1 MTPSPTN
8 ADGWLTRA
16 RVQLVALALLTALVL
31 YLCYL
36 IALPFLP
43 ALTWALVLAVIAHPL
58 HERIREK
65 VHGKTVVAA
74 LAVLMVTVV
83 LAVPTVLVVR
93 EIAVQATEKVEK
105 MRGDPAE
112 KLWVETK
119 QRYPRLAPMMRWAER
134 DLNIREQMDR
144 FSGYV
149 LEGARRF
156 VSGSMYALVAGL
168 ITLYLLFY
176 FFRDKEKTLAA
187 LRRLA
192 PLSPGETEQ
201 VFKGVR
207 DTIYAI
213 VYGTLVVA
221 LVQGALGGLMFWW
234 LGLPAPLLW
243 GAVMAFLAILPL
255 LGAAIVWVP
264 AALALAFEGQW
275 DKAVLLTVWGSVVV
289 GLIDNLLYPILVK
302 NRLRLHTVPVFI
314 SVIGGLLVFGSAG
327 VVLGPVV
334 LAVAMA
340 LLEVW
345 RRRLA
350 LTELPDVPPAA
361 HLPVGET
368 PAPTA
373 LAEAAGPAKSTAQV

>member
-1 MTPSPTN
+1 MTPSPVN

-16 RVQLVALALLTALVL
+16 RVQLIALALLTALVL

-43 ALTWALVLAVIAHPL
+43 ALTWAVVLAVIAHPL
-58 HERIREK
+58 HERIRDK
-65 VHGKTVVAA
+65 VHGKSVVAA
-74 LAVLMVTVV
+74 LAVLVVTVA

-93 EIAVQATEKVEK
+93 EIAQQATEKVEK
-105 MRGDPAE
+105 IRGDPAE
-112 KLWVETK
+112 KLWSETK
-119 QRYPRLAPMMRWAER
+119 QRYPRFVPLMRWAER
-134 DLNIREQMDR
+134 EMKIREQMTR
-144 FSGYV
+144 FSEFV

-156 VSGSMYALVAGL
+156 VSGSVYAVVGGLV
-168 ITLYLLFY
+168 TLYLLFY
-176 FFRDKEKTLAA
+176 FFRDKEKTLSA
-187 LRRLA
+187 LRRLV
-192 PLSPGETEQ
+192 PLSPRETEQ
-201 VFKGVR
+201 VLHGVR

-221 LVQGALGGLMFWW
+221 LVQGLLGGLMFWW

-264 AALALAFEGQW
+264 AAIALAFEGQW
-275 DKAVLLTVWGSVVV
+275 DKALLLTAWGSIVV
-289 GLIDNLLYPILVK
+289 GLIDNLLYPVLVK

-314 SVIGGLLVFGSAG
+314 AVIGGLLVFGSAG

-350 LTELPDVPPAA
+350 LTEQPHPVPPHLASDQAVPPASGGA
-361 HLPVGET
+361 T
-368 PAPTA
+368 PEKR
-373 LAEAAGPAKSTAQV
+373 LADA

>member
-1 MTPSPTN
+1 MTPSPVN

-16 RVQLVALALLTALVL
+16 RVQLIALASLTALVL

-36 IALPFLP
+36 ITLPFLP
-43 ALTWALVLAVIAHPL
+43 ALTWAVVLAVIAHPL
-58 HERIREK
+58 HERIRDK
-65 VHGKTVVAA
+65 VHGKSVVAA
-74 LAVLMVTVV
+74 LAVLTVTVA

-93 EIAVQATEKVEK
+93 EIAQQATEKVEK
-105 MRGDPAE
+105 IRGDPAE
-112 KLWVETK
+112 KLWSETK
-119 QRYPRLAPMMRWAER
+119 QRYPRFVPLMRWAER
-134 DLNIREQMDR
+134 EMKIREQMTR
-144 FSGYV
+144 FSEYV

-156 VSGSMYALVAGL
+156 VSGSVYAVVGGLV
-168 ITLYLLFY
+168 TLYLLFY
-176 FFRDKEKTLAA
+176 FFRDKEKTLSA
-187 LRRLA
+187 LRRLV
-192 PLSPGETEQ
+192 PLSPRETEQ
-201 VFKGVR
+201 VLHGVR

-221 LVQGALGGLMFWW
+221 LAQGLLGGLMFWW

-264 AALALAFEGQW
+264 AAIALAFEGQW
-275 DKAVLLTVWGSVVV
+275 DKALLLTAWGSIVV

-314 SVIGGLLVFGSAG
+314 AVIGGLLVFGSAG

-350 LTELPDVPPAA
+350 LTELPEALPQHPPSDEA
-361 HLPVGET
+361 
-368 PAPTA
+368 APTA
-373 LAEAAGPAKSTAQV
+373 SAEATPAKHLADA

>member
-1 MTPSPTN
+1 MTPSPAN

-16 RVQLVALALLTALVL
+16 RVQLIALASLTALVL

-43 ALTWALVLAVIAHPL
+43 ALTWAVVLAVIAHPL
-58 HERIREK
+58 HERIRDK
-65 VHGKTVVAA
+65 VHGKSVVAA
-74 LAVLMVTVV
+74 LAVLVVTVA

-93 EIAVQATEKVEK
+93 EIAQQATEKVEK
-105 MRGDPAE
+105 IRGDPAE
-112 KLWVETK
+112 KLWSDTK
-119 QRYPRLAPMMRWAER
+119 QRYPRFVPLMRWAER
-134 DLNIREQMDR
+134 EMRIREQMTR
-144 FSGYV
+144 FSEYV

-156 VSGSMYALVAGL
+156 VSGSVYAVVGGLV
-168 ITLYLLFY
+168 TLYLLFY
-176 FFRDKEKTLAA
+176 FFRDKEKTLTA
-187 LRRLA
+187 LRRLV
-192 PLSPGETEQ
+192 PLSPRETEQ
-201 VFKGVR
+201 VLHGVR

-221 LVQGALGGLMFWW
+221 

-264 AALALAFEGQW
+264 AALALAFDGQW
-275 DKAVLLTVWGSVVV
+275 DKALLLTAWGSIVV
-289 GLIDNLLYPILVK
+289 GLIDNLLYPVLVK

-314 SVIGGLLVFGSAG
+314 AVIGGLLVFGSAG

-334 LAVAMA
+334 LAIAMA

-350 LTELPDVPPAA
+350 LTELPQAVPPNVAPDEAVPPAPGA
-361 HLPVGET
+361 DT
-368 PAPTA
+368 TDKR
-373 LAEAAGPAKSTAQV
+373 LADA

>member
-1 MTPSPTN
+1 MTPLPSN
-8 ADGWLTRA
+8 GDGWLTRG
-16 RVQLVALALLTALVL
+16 RVQVVALAVLTAVVL

-43 ALTWALVLAVIAHPL
+43 ALTWALVLAVVAHPL
-58 HERIREK
+58 HERIRRK
-65 VHGKTVVAA
+65 VHGRSVVAA
-74 LAVLMVTVV
+74 LAVLLVTVA
-83 LAVPTVLVVR
+83 LAMPTALVVR
-93 EIAVQATEKVEK
+93 EIAQQATEKVEK
-105 MRGDPAE
+105 VRGDPAE
-112 KLWVETK
+112 QFWSDTK
-119 QRYPRLAPMMRWAER
+119 KRYPRFAPLMRWAER
-134 DLNIREQMDR
+134 EMNIREQMNR
-144 FSGYV
+144 FSEYV

-156 VSGSMYALVAGL
+156 VSGSMYAVVGSLV
-168 ITLYLLFY
+168 TLYLLFY

-192 PLSPGETEQ
+192 PLSPSETEQ
-201 VFKGVR
+201 VFRGVR

-221 LVQGALGGLMFWW
+221 LVQGVLGGLMFWW

-255 LGAAIVWVP
+255 LGAAIVWIP
-264 AALALAFEGQW
+264 AAITLAFDGEW
-275 DKAVLLTVWGSVVV
+275 DKALLLVAWGSIVV

-314 SVIGGLLVFGSAG
+314 SVIGGLVVFGTAG

-345 RRRLA
+345 RQRLA
-350 LTELPDVPPAA
+350 LAEPAA
-361 HLPVGET
+361 
-368 PAPTA
+368 A
-373 LAEAAGPAKSTAQV
+373 AAGEDASAPLRHRLP